1 MYTIKNNLNIIAI
14 LQIKF
19 VVKEKLKMTYEEY
32 EEMKIQE
39 AVEIAEGIMAGKI
52 KTISFEEFKKQ
63 IDELM
68 ENIIKEK
75 NNNIVTKGEV
85 NYYI

>member
-1 MYTIKNNLNIIAI
+1 
-14 LQIKF
+14 
-19 VVKEKLKMTYEEY
+19 MTYEEY
-32 EEMKIQE
+32 EKMKIQE

-75 NNNIVTKGEV
+75 NNNIITKGEV
-85 NYYI
+85 DYYI

>member
-1 MYTIKNNLNIIAI
+1 
-14 LQIKF
+14 
-19 VVKEKLKMTYEEY
+19 MTYEEY

-52 KTISFEEFKKQ
+52 KTISFEELKKQ

-75 NNNIVTKGEV
+75 NHKWILFKTFKFKNLSKNVSS
-85 NYYI
+85 N

>member
-1 MYTIKNNLNIIAI
+1 
-14 LQIKF
+14 
-19 VVKEKLKMTYEEY
+19 MTYEEY

-75 NNNIVTKGEV
+75 NNNIITKGEV
-85 NYYI
+85 DYYI

>member
-1 MYTIKNNLNIIAI
+1 
-14 LQIKF
+14 
-19 VVKEKLKMTYEEY
+19 MTYEEY

-75 NNNIVTKGEV
+75 NNK
-85 NYYI
+85 